1 MVQNYT
7 KNYIPNIIQ
16 ILNRQLYILCAEL
29 GKIVS
34 VAWISTY
41 LYYKLLYDLQKLIT
55 CLTVLVI
62 LIFQCHPS
70 SFNFIKLMWSVL
82 FDKVD
87 LCMTVGGFDPSMSTI
102 FLPFT
107 CIYNL
112 FISFFVLASFHAIS
126 YVYYKSNW
134 QTLAWLLYLMLT
146 IDDGLLFLCVNILY
160 IIKCG
165 KICRYF

>member
-41 LYYKLLYDLQKLIT
+41 LYYKLIYDLQKLIT

-70 SFNFIKLMWSVL
+70 SFNIIKLMWSLL

-87 LCMTVGGFDPSMSTI
+87 LCMADHLLAFHVYLQS
-102 FLPFT
+102 L
-107 CIYNL
+107 
-112 FISFFVLASFHAIS
+112 ISFFVLASFHAIS

-134 QTLAWLLYLMLT
+134 QTLAWLLSLMLT
-146 IDDGLLFLCVNILY
+146 IDDGLLFLCVNIIY
-160 IIKCG
+160 YQF
-165 KICRYF
+165 R